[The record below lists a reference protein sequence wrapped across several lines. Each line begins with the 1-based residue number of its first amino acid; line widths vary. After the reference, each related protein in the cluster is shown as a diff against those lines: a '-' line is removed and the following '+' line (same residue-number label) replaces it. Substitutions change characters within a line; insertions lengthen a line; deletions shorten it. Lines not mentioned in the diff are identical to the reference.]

1 MSKIILLGIVGAAW
15 LSLYTTEASAIVCAK
30 GVHGAGCVSTRGAVA
45 RRGVVA
51 RRPGA
56 VAHRRTVVRR

>member
-45 RRGVVA
+45 RRGVVV